1 MENSKSVILQCVRNR
16 LRGVP
21 TLRFDL
27 ENFGVLG
34 EGSLMGGG
42 RLREVVA
49 HGGSTV
55 FTSQKEEHLTD
66 FQFLYCRCNLSLTLD
81 TDARVERRGGVAGTF
96 WCYVRSCDI
105 RLTWMPNWLV
115 GMTLFH
121 VSRAGDNFC
130 TNLQRIL
137 SQFVN
142 EVAERAPN
150 TRPAVIGWSM
160 LVILRSSLCTPTLSV
175 ILDSK
180 VIHPLKTK
188 RKPYE

>member
-1 MENSKSVILQCVRNR
+1 MRSQSLKRRS
-16 LRGVP
+16 
-21 TLRFDL
+21 
-27 ENFGVLG
+27 NFKLWLG
-34 EGSLMGGG
+34 KFIVFWMRG
-42 RLREVVA
+42 RLWEVVA
-49 HGGSTV
+49 YERWS
-55 FTSQKEEHLTD
+55 
-66 FQFLYCRCNLSLTLD
+66 
-81 TDARVERRGGVAGTF
+81 RVEVRLYLHHKRKNIWQISNFCAAVVIYPSPWTQTPEKREERGVAGAF
-96 WCYVRSCDI
+96 WCYVRSYDV
-105 RLTWMPNWLV
+105 RLTLMPNWLV

-130 TNLQRIL
+130 TNLQRTL

-142 EVAERAPN
+142 VVAERAPN

-160 LVILRSSLCTPTLSV
+160 LVILRSSLCTPTLPV